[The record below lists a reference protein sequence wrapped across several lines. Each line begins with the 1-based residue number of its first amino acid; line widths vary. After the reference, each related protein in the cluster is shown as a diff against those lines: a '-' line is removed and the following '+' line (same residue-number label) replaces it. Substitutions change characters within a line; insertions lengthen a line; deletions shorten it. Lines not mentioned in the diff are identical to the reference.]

1 MGLEN
6 IQVAVM
12 EPNLFSL
19 KEIYGVT
26 AKHLYDY
33 LWVNRLSGKKDK
45 DNRGL
50 QSSVAEGQ
58 SAIVIIVL

>member
-1 MGLEN
+1 
-6 IQVAVM
+6 M
-12 EPNLFSL
+12 EPKLSSL

-58 SAIVIIVL
+58 STQAILI

>member
-1 MGLEN
+1 
-6 IQVAVM
+6 M
-12 EPNLFSL
+12 EPKLFSL